1 MAENFRK
8 NQEYKKYDK
17 KNMGQEDSCK
27 QKTIRTKIY
36 LLLLF
41 SKEGRYVYLFF

>member
-1 MAENFRK
+1 MAENFKK

-27 QKTIRTKIY
+27 QKTIRTKNISIVA
-36 LLLLF
+36 F
-41 SKEGRYVYLFF
+41 